1 MRKHATLLAVLMLTM
16 PLTATSAETQ
26 SDRAIR
32 ARAIEKC
39 KANRGVD
46 CTTESGLREWI
57 EAERKRPSG
66 QRSPLMQKK
75 LEAERRA
82 PQQPPK

>member
-1 MRKHATLLAVLMLTM
+1 MKAALPAALVLAGALGQAM
-16 PLTATSAETQ
+16 AAD
-26 SDRAIR
+26 SDNAALR

-46 CTTESGLREWI
+46 CATESGLREWV

-66 QRSPLMQKK
+66 QRSPLMQQK

-82 PQQPPK
+82 QKNGTK

>member
-1 MRKHATLLAVLMLTM
+1 MMMQPTLLAVLMVAV
-16 PLTATSAETQ
+16 PLTATSAETE

-46 CTTESGLREWI
+46 CATEPGLREWV

-66 QRSPLMQKK
+66 QRSPLMQRK

-82 PQQPPK
+82 PQPAK